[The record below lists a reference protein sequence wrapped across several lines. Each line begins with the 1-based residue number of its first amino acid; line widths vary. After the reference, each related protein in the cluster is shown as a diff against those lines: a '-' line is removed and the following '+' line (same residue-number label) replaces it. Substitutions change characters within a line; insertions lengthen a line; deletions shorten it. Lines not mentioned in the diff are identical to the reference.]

1 MPKKSKKTSNK
12 KRTDLNKSK
21 QTDKGNLHEPVT
33 DVIDYGE
40 IPANTPQ
47 EKK

>member
-1 MPKKSKKTSNK
+1 MPKKSKKTSTK
-12 KRTDLNKSK
+12 KSSNLNNSSK
-21 QTDKGNLHEPVT
+21 KGNLHEPVT
-33 DVIDYGE
+33 NIVDYGE